1 MSSPKSTRKKIDGE
15 GEINIITNNFTSTI
29 KDFVIDQL
37 QLLKESKVECYPI
50 DLSYSITEEI
60 NMDGSVH
67 FSIAK
72 SREFIYNNWDTFAN
86 LVCYCKD
93 EFDIP
98 IDALNEPEELEVI
111 AYINGVDQLLGACP
125 TLLDLPDEKVE
136 FTPDILDK
144 LIKEVE
150 EYDGEIDW

>member
-1 MSSPKSTRKKIDGE
+1 MSSPKSTRKKINGKGE
-15 GEINIITNNFTSTI
+15 LNIITNNFTSTI
-29 KDFVIDQL
+29 KDFIIEQL
-37 QLLKESKVECYPI
+37 QLLKESKVECYPS
-50 DLSYSITEEI
+50 DLPSTITEAI

-86 LVCYCKD
+86 LIWYCED
-93 EFDIP
+93 ELDTP
-98 IDALNEPEELEVI
+98 IDALNEPEKLEVI
-111 AYINGVDQLLGACP
+111 AYIEGTNQLLGSCP
-125 TLLDLPDEKVE
+125 TLLNLPDEEVE

-144 LIKEVE
+144 LIKEVK